1 MTGDF
6 SGVLGALSRPEVLF
20 PFGMVALV
28 LIAGAI
34 FARGT
39 LTGRKVLAITVA
51 FFGVIIAVNVIM
63 ASRAIGTF
71 PGLEVENSYVASQSF
86 DKDRAAQEKLGW
98 QVEPSYDDGVLSL
111 VIRDGQGL
119 PARVGDL
126 RALVGRT
133 TMAAEDKVPDF
144 AYKGGIFTA
153 PVTLEPGAWLIHL
166 EATATDGTAFRQRL
180 DLFVK
185 G

>member
-1 MTGDF
+1 M
-6 SGVLGALSRPEVLF
+6 SGCNLGALCVLNRPEVWF

-28 LIAGAI
+28 VIAGFI

-39 LTGRKVLAITVA
+39 LTGRKVLAIAVA
-51 FFGVIIAVNVIM
+51 FFGIVTVVNVVM

-71 PGLEVENSYVASQSF
+71 PGVEVANSYVASQSF
-86 DKDRAAQEKLGW
+86 DKDRAAQEALGW
-98 QVEPSYDDGVLSL
+98 QVEPSYENGVLSL

-119 PARVGDL
+119 PAQVKEL
-126 RALVGRT
+126 NAIVGRT
-133 TMAAEDKVPDF
+133 TMAADDQSPEF
-144 AYKGGIFTA
+144 AYKGGIFSA
-153 PVTLEPGAWLIHL
+153 PVSLEPGAWLIHL
-166 EATATDGTAFRQRL
+166 NAIAADGTPFRQRL